1 MIKKDEHAL
10 ICDLAE
16 TYNIYN
22 YKKLPLSLVSTLAS
36 GLSPDS
42 RIMRKFSESIL
53 PTDLMLLA
61 GISDKLSMFIWMFSE
76 DGRKNRNRPKLIL
89 QELNEKKN
97 NNIQS
102 YNSSKDF
109 EKARLRLIRRTNYG
123 N

>member
-1 MIKKDEHAL
+1 MDDKE
-10 ICDLAE
+10 
-16 TYNIYN
+16 
-22 YKKLPLSLVSTLAS
+22 SLVSTLAS